1 MDHVATGKRP
11 LYKSLYLQ
19 VILNRETEA
28 EADEPEQVLAAT
40 IEACRVTQYA
50 PATAVATSLLR

>member
-28 EADEPEQVLAAT
+28 EADEPEQVLDAT
-40 IEACRVTQYA
+40 IAK
-50 PATAVATSLLR
+50 PAV